1 MGYGFGFIYIPKKKS
16 RSALTYSVFEI
27 SVLQIWGVAS
37 HLPTSLHVFS
47 SPQINNTNTNNNNN
61 CPAQVK
67 FKQSAGEL
75 LLVFLLTL
83 VYLGTI
89 TGSVLPR

>member
-1 MGYGFGFIYIPKKKS
+1 MD
-16 RSALTYSVFEI
+16 
-27 SVLQIWGVAS
+27 
-37 HLPTSLHVFS
+37 
-47 SPQINNTNTNNNNN
+47 NTNNNTNNN
-61 CPAQVK
+61 CPTQVK